1 MLANAIG
8 IRLVAFRPTTTPRC
22 TLPDPCHTCR
32 RGLVGSPLPPHLHRD
47 LRYHAAVA
55 EAEFVMDAQRVAAVV
70 QAFVMQI

>member
-8 IRLVAFRPTTTPRC
+8 IRRLSHYARLCWTPA
-22 TLPDPCHTCR
+22 TSAP
-32 RGLVGSPLPPHLHRD
+32 GLVGSPLPHLHRD